1 MPTLYTSNAEGGT
14 HGTTVTAGNSGGAS
28 GTAFTAVAKGASS
41 TVQFSNAQPAHGSLG
56 YFLSHV
62 SGEAS
67 YFTWVPSGDATSSY
81 AAREYI
87 YFTGNPPGDEF
98 IMQFRNGSTSVMTL
112 SITSAGKLKCLNT
125 AASAVYTSTASLS
138 TGTLYRVEARI
149 IKGTTTGDGTINV
162 AFYPGDS
169 TTPVETP
176 FSSAAMN
183 VGTTDIASVRFGRS
197 SSIAQAWSCYLDD
210 IALQTG
216 ATGLIGP
223 TANAAPTATITS
235 NQTVAASASVSA
247 TVIAA
252 DSDGTI
258 ASYAWTGTRYTTT
271 GAPASITLTNPTTA
285 TCSYTASALTSG
297 VLDVLSCLIT
307 DNGGATV
314 TKTTEVR
321 VPTTGAAKPLSGYD
335 SATASWTLIGG
346 GASVGASLND
356 GSSTTRVES
365 PDITG
370 TASEQLVRLAPMA
383 TRTSYRQTITD
394 AVLTTTVTNTDK
406 VRFYTGVTQVTERL
420 TSTLKKTTD
429 NTTSDVT
436 TSDLSLYFDLTG
448 PEVTAMSD
456 WGYPVVGIVTVV

>member
-1 MPTLYTSNAEGGT
+1 
-14 HGTTVTAGNSGGAS
+14 
-28 GTAFTAVAKGASS
+28 
-41 TVQFSNAQPAHGSLG
+41 
-56 YFLSHV
+56 
-62 SGEAS
+62 
-67 YFTWVPSGDATSSY
+67 
-81 AAREYI
+81 
-87 YFTGNPPGDEF
+87 
-98 IMQFRNGSTSVMTL
+98 
-112 SITSAGKLKCLNT
+112 
-125 AASAVYTSTASLS
+125 
-138 TGTLYRVEARI
+138 
-149 IKGTTTGDGTINV
+149 V

-176 FSSAAMN
+176 FSSAVMN

-223 TANAAPTATITS
+223 TSNAAPTATITS

-271 GAPASITLTNPTTA
+271 GAPASISLTNPTTA

-346 GASVGASLND
+346 GASIGASLND

-365 PDITG
+365 PDITS
-370 TASEQLVRLAPMA
+370 TFTEQMVRLAPMS
-383 TRTSYRQTITD
+383 TRTSYRQTIAD
-394 AVLTTTVTNTDK
+394 AVLTTSATNANK
-406 VRFYTGVTQVTERL
+406 VRIYTGATQVTERA
-420 TSTLKKTTD
+420 TTTLKKTSD
-429 NTTSDVT
+429 DTTSDVT
-436 TSDLSLYFDLTG
+436 TSDLSLYLDLTS
-448 PEVTAMSD
+448 PEVTAVTD
-456 WGYPVVGIVTVV
+456 WGFVSVGIRTGV